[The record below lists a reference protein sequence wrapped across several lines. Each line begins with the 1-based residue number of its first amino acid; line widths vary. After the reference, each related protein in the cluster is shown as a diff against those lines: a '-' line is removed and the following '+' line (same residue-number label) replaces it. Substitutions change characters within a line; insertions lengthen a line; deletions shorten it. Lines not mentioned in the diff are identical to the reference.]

1 MDGIAEVVGEEA
13 GGMEADGA
21 EVAGMVATTADGATG
36 TLAII
41 VGTAAGDG
49 GVAVL
54 TRGGCF
60 CRQSFR
66 FQFRTHLTADTDTG
80 RDTATVQGTVTEEDT
95 DLDWRRFPVNLLGPF
110 LSFHPYAIDA

>member
-1 MDGIAEVVGEEA
+1 MVVGGEEVAGTEVV
-13 GGMEADGA
+13 GA

-60 CRQSFR
+60 SLQSFQSR
-66 FQFRTHLTADTDTG
+66 FRIRTTEGTDMG
-80 RDTATVQGTVTEEDT
+80 RDTATVLGTVTEGGT
-95 DLDWRRFPVNLLGPF
+95 DRVISSLRHVVLRSPGIARQCPG
-110 LSFHPYAIDA
+110 

>member
-1 MDGIAEVVGEEA
+1 MEAAGEEA
-13 GGMEADGA
+13 GGMEAAGE
-21 EVAGMVATTADGATG
+21 EVAGMEADGEEVATTADGATG

-66 FQFRTHLTADTDTG
+66 FQFRTQLTADMATGRVTATG
-80 RDTATVQGTVTEEDT
+80 RDMDTVQGTGMAEDT
-95 DLDWRRFPVNLLGPF
+95 ERPQAQKR
-110 LSFHPYAIDA
+110 I

>member
-1 MDGIAEVVGEEA
+1 VDGIAEVVGEEA

-60 CRQSFR
+60 SLQSFR
-66 FQFRTHLTADTDTG
+66 FQFRTHLTADMATG
-80 RDTATVQGTVTEEDT
+80 RATATGKDMDTVQGTGTAQDT
-95 DLDWRRFPVNLLGPF
+95 DRVISSLHVV
-110 LSFHPYAIDA
+110 